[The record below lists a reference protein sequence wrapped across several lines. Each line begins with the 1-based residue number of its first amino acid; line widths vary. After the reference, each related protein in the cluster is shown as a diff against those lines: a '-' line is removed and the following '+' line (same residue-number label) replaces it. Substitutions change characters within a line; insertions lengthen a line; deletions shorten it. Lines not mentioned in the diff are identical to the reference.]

1 MSTSDKEL
9 QDAFKRSQQVQK
21 QNDGMSEKANAR
33 IRERVLA
40 YNKAIESDSGIKRVF
55 AAMAANIRAYFASS
69 TLRFTAVAFAIVA
82 MLGVYNIGTFQ
93 RNSSSP
99 FQTAAH
105 RVDIVQ
111 YHGFEGE
118 DKLLAGK
125 AGTDYKARFN
135 AYTQQYLESNLV
147 ARAVTLEPA
156 TLTAQNGYWL
166 LVSCKNQ
173 QVVVSENLIASLNI
187 NGRIEGDI
195 DIGTH
200 VALAFDAQGRILSI
214 KQSSKPLMC

>member
-1 MSTSDKEL
+1 MSISDKEL
-9 QDAFKRSQQVQK
+9 QDAFRRSQQIQK
-21 QNDGMSEKANAR
+21 QSDVVTEKANAR
-33 IRERVLA
+33 VRASVLA
-40 YNKAIESDSGIKRVF
+40 HNKAKENESEAQRLFEALSSHV
-55 AAMAANIRAYFASS
+55 RAYFASS

-195 DIGTH
+195 NIGTH

>member
-40 YNKAIESDSGIKRVF
+40 YNKAIESDSGIKRGF

-105 RVDIVQ
+105 SVDIVQ

-118 DKLLAGK
+118 DKLLANKTGN
-125 AGTDYKARFN
+125 DYKARFN
-135 AYTQQYLESNLV
+135 AYTQQYIESNLV
-147 ARAVTLEPA
+147 AKAVTLEPA
-156 TLTAQNGYWL
+156 TLKAQDGYWL
-166 LVSCKNQ
+166 LVNCSNQ
-173 QVVVSENLIASLNI
+173 QVVVSENLIASLNM

-195 DIGTH
+195 NIGTH
-200 VALAFDAQGRILSI
+200 VALAFDAQGRILTI
-214 KQSSKPLMC
+214 KQTSTPLMC

>member
-55 AAMAANIRAYFASS
+55 AATAATIQAYIASS

-105 RVDIVQ
+105 SVDIVQ

-118 DKLLAGK
+118 DKLLANKTGN
-125 AGTDYKARFN
+125 DYKARFN
-135 AYTQQYLESNLV
+135 AYTQQYIESNLV
-147 ARAVTLEPA
+147 AKAVTLEPA
-156 TLTAQNGYWL
+156 TLKAQDGYWL
-166 LVSCKNQ
+166 LVNCSNQ
-173 QVVVSENLIASLNI
+173 QVVVSENLIASLNM

-195 DIGTH
+195 NIGTH
-200 VALAFDAQGRILSI
+200 VALAFDGQGRILTI
-214 KQSSKPLMC
+214 KQTATPLMC

>member
-55 AAMAANIRAYFASS
+55 AATAANIRAYFASS

-93 RNSSSP
+93 RDSSSA
-99 FQTAAH
+99 FTATAH
-105 RVDIVQ
+105 SIDIVQ

-118 DKLLAGK
+118 DKLLANKTGN
-125 AGTDYKARFN
+125 DYKARFN
-135 AYTQQYLESNLV
+135 AYTQQYVESNLV
-147 ARAVTLEPA
+147 AKAVTLEPA
-156 TLTAQNGYWL
+156 TLKAQDGYWL
-166 LVSCKNQ
+166 LVNCSNQ
-173 QVVVSENLIASLNI
+173 QLVVSENLIASLNI

-195 DIGTH
+195 NIGTH
-200 VALAFDAQGRILSI
+200 VALAFDAQGRILTI
-214 KQSSKPLMC
+214 KQTATPLMC

>member
-1 MSTSDKEL
+1 MSISDKEL
-9 QDAFKRSQQVQK
+9 QDAFRRSQQIQK
-21 QNDGMSEKANAR
+21 QSDVVTEKVNAR
-33 IRERVLA
+33 VRASVLA
-40 YNKAIESDSGIKRVF
+40 HNKAKENESEAQRLFEALSSHV
-55 AAMAANIRAYFASS
+55 RAYFASS

-135 AYTQQYLESNLV
+135 AYTQQYIESNLV

-166 LVSCKNQ
+166 LVSCQNQ